1 MDLNLFRELIYNN
14 NLKSSNK
21 SNSDNIKLNDAKI
34 NDEEINLEDLK
45 KTRDTYN
52 QVQKYFKTN
61 IRDFFHNLSLLK
73 KLKKLDLSNNKIHFF
88 DINPFIIQNTNGFI
102 SLTHFNISNNLI
114 KEEIGILLVM
124 NLPMIQS
131 INFNGNPLIQDKKNF
146 ENIEFEIFK
155 NKNILL
161 ESNSNICKE
170 KKANSKGLFIGA
182 IKPLKLDLSDTDKLL
197 TKKNRPVTSDR
208 INY

>member
-88 DINPFIIQNTNGFI
+88 DILGYTRTI
-102 SLTHFNISNNLI
+102 
-114 KEEIGILLVM
+114 
-124 NLPMIQS
+124 
-131 INFNGNPLIQDKKNF
+131 
-146 ENIEFEIFK
+146 
-155 NKNILL
+155 
-161 ESNSNICKE
+161 
-170 KKANSKGLFIGA
+170 
-182 IKPLKLDLSDTDKLL
+182 
-197 TKKNRPVTSDR
+197 
-208 INY
+208 